1 MRTALSVFMILLCPL
16 MKAGAQTAAHYI
28 PGTNDSISLQKT
40 KKLITDK
47 YHSDSALLTG
57 ENRKYSLA
65 LYRERYKLLSDM
77 FGKGTFYYSS
87 EATQYLES
95 ITDEIIRANPIL
107 SGLSPHFLFSKED
120 IPNAYST
127 GEGTIVF
134 NMGLFVKLQN
144 ESQVAFALCH
154 ELSHLYLNHSN
165 IAINQYVST
174 VYSEEFQ
181 QKLKDLKKQEYEKNK
196 ELDKLAKTV
205 VFSGRRHGR
214 LHETEADSM
223 GLSLMKNTR
232 FSTSESLTCLAL
244 LDSID
249 KDSYDPQKSLPKI
262 FNSASYPFRSS
273 WLKQENSFFGVSVD
287 HPLHYKEE
295 DSLKTHPDCSARIT
309 RLRPATE
316 QIKNNAALLNPL
328 NSELFKK
335 LQMEFETEEIAY
347 TFKADQVSRC
357 LYLSLQLYDKEPSNI
372 YAATMIGKCLNEMYD
387 HQKTHMLNHIVS
399 LPAPMADKNY
409 NVLLEFI
416 QRINLGDMAA
426 INYFFLNQPGLSSVG
441 DKDLAETLSKA
452 TANYNAH

>member
-1 MRTALSVFMILLCPL
+1 MRLTLSVLLLLFSSL
-16 MKAGAQTAAHYI
+16 MNAGAQTSAHYI
-28 PGTNDSISLQKT
+28 PGINDSISLLPA

-47 YHSDSALLTG
+47 YHSDSASLTG
-57 ENRKYSLA
+57 ENKNYSLG
-65 LYRERYKLLSDM
+65 LYRERYKMLSDM
-77 FGKGTFYYSS
+77 FGRNTFYYSA
-87 EATQYLES
+87 EATKYLES
-95 ITDEIIRANPIL
+95 LTGEIIRNNPVL

-127 GEGTIVF
+127 GEGTIVL

-144 ESQVAFALCH
+144 EAQVAFALCH
-154 ELSHLYLNHSN
+154 ELSHLYLDHSN

-174 VYSEEFQ
+174 VYSKEFQ

-249 KDSYDPQKSLPKI
+249 KDSYDPQNGLPKV
-262 FNSASYPFRSS
+262 FNSASYPFRDS

-287 HPLHYKEE
+287 HPMHYKEE

-309 RLRPATE
+309 RLKPATE
-316 QIKNNAALLNPL
+316 QTKINPGTLNPV
-328 NSELFKK
+328 NAELFKK
-335 LQMEFETEEIAY
+335 LQKEFEMEEIAFA
-347 TFKADQVSRC
+347 FKTDRVSRC
-357 LYLSLQLYDKEPSNI
+357 LYRSLQLYDKDPSNI
-372 YAATMIGKCLNEMYD
+372 YAATMIGKCFNEMYE
-387 HQKTHMLNHIVS
+387 HQKIHTLNHIVS

-409 NVLLEFI
+409 NTLLEFI
-416 QRINLGDMAA
+416 QRISLADMAA
-426 INYFFLNQPGLSSVG
+426 INYFFLNRPELSSAG
-441 DKDLAETLSKA
+441 DKDLAEALSKA